1 LNALDYDAAGGK
13 ASKKWRSAYPNSKRW
28 PVPAGKDPGDA
39 YKAGENIRNWVLAGL
54 PPAWHVGLS
63 PYIRKGMQGVPAD
76 PPETEKPME
85 PTKTTLPPAV
95 QELGK
100 LLQRYPVRIV
110 NTMERTQVIVP
121 RTFEDETVKN
131 RVSELVFM
139 DAECMDYLS
148 RHPDDRIDGG
158 NFFNV

>member
-1 LNALDYDAAGGK
+1 
-13 ASKKWRSAYPNSKRW
+13 
-28 PVPAGKDPGDA
+28 
-39 YKAGENIRNWVLAGL
+39 
-54 PPAWHVGLS
+54 
-63 PYIRKGMQGVPAD
+63 
-76 PPETEKPME
+76 
-85 PTKTTLPPAV
+85 
-95 QELGK
+95 
-100 LLQRYPVRIV
+100 
-110 NTMERTQVIVP
+110 MERTQVIVP